1 MCSLKLEYYAFLMRF
16 IVFFII
22 YASAGFSVDKLG
34 NVELASNQSI
44 VLSSPNIS
52 VPLNSALS
60 VSAEPTED
68 THVVNKRYL
77 DAYVLNATL
86 ALGGK
91 YVMASNAT
99 DTVTLD
105 CGENYSVRRCSF
117 AHSDNSANSEADVLD
132 EAAKAL
138 QGVPFSS
145 SSSIYFDACSAT
157 QLGQREISTSF
168 QFSVRAAVVAECA
181 RYVFVEM

>member
-1 MCSLKLEYYAFLMRF
+1 MYYSRLDYYAFLMRF

-34 NVELASNQSI
+34 NIELASNQSI

-52 VPLNSALS
+52 VPLGSALS
-60 VSAEPTED
+60 VAAEPAED

-77 DAYVLNATL
+77 DAYLLNVTL

-99 DTVTLD
+99 DTVMLD
-105 CGENYSVRRCSF
+105 CGEGYSVRRCSF
-117 AHSDNSANSEADVLD
+117 AHSDSSSNSEAEVLD

-138 QGVPFSS
+138 QGVPFTSS
-145 SSSIYFDACSAT
+145 QSTYFDGCSAT
-157 QLGQREISTSF
+157 QLGQREISASF

-181 RYVFVEM
+181 RYVYVEM